1 LGDSVLGACV
11 SDLIIKKY
19 LTYPEGTLTQIRA
32 ALVNEKQLAELA
44 RNLQIGNCLLLGH
57 GEESSGSRT
66 KDSFLANAFEAV
78 IAAVYLDSDFNNVK
92 TIVTRLI
99 EPLLKDDI
107 SCSEYFDYKTALQ
120 EFCQKKYKTTPL
132 YMVTGSTGPDHNK
145 KFEVKVVIVNKLT
158 ETGAGKSKERCRKTS
173 RPKKLGEITAK

>member
-1 LGDSVLGACV
+1 LGACV

-66 KDSFLANAFEAV
+66 KDSF
-78 IAAVYLDSDFNNVK
+78 
-92 TIVTRLI
+92 
-99 EPLLKDDI
+99 
-107 SCSEYFDYKTALQ
+107 
-120 EFCQKKYKTTPL
+120 
-132 YMVTGSTGPDHNK
+132 
-145 KFEVKVVIVNKLT
+145 
-158 ETGAGKSKERCRKTS
+158 
-173 RPKKLGEITAK
+173 